1 MSTANENLSA
11 QESMNLISSMIHKAK
26 NQFSENGHLYLLWG
40 WTIFICSVFQ
50 FINTELAFIKNA
62 GWIWGLTWVAIIYQI
77 FFLIKKKKKE
87 RVKTYTEEIN
97 NSIWMVFGIMMLLLT
112 IIVSRFDAWFIM
124 YSIILAMYGVPTFLS
139 GVLFR
144 FNALK
149 IGGICCWLLA
159 ILSTFIPFKFVILC
173 LSFAVL
179 IAWIIPG
186 YLLQQKFKKE
196 NLEI

>member
-1 MSTANENLSA
+1 M
-11 QESMNLISSMIHKAK
+11 
-26 NQFSENGHLYLLWG
+26 
-40 WTIFICSVFQ
+40 
-50 FINTELAFIKNA
+50 
-62 GWIWGLTWVAIIYQI
+62 AIIYQI

-112 IIVSRFDAWFIM
+112 IIVSRFDAWFVM
-124 YSIILAMYGVPTFLS
+124 YSIILVMYGVPTFLS